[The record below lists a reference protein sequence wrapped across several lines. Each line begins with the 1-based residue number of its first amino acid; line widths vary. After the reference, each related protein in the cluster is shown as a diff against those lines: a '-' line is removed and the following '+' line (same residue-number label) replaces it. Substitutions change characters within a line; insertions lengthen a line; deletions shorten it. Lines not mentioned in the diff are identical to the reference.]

1 MIFKGTPIARRRAC
15 FAVLAATSACAA
27 ALAGGSASVAGG
39 GASNLGNTTL
49 DERIVAAGGD
59 PGFKQLETGPGESPY
74 TVREEGVGSAQAE
87 REGRRTSLAYFGQL
101 SDFQLADEESP
112 ARVEFIDT
120 GPFSAAWRP
129 HEATNP
135 HVDDAMIRQLN
146 AFSAASPVADG
157 AGAQSAM
164 DFTIA
169 TGDNSDSQ
177 QLNEAE
183 WVRTLLE
190 GGPLNPGSGVPA
202 AQSGDPLCTA
212 LGTAGLI
219 TDGADPQKYTGV
231 QDFDDFTPSGQ
242 YYDPDDPLGNYAGWP
257 EYPGLMDRAQE
268 PFDAAGLAVPSYIA
282 IGNHDGLVQ
291 GNAAANGGY
300 EKVAT
305 GCVKPLNP
313 VVADPGGLQQGL
325 AALTEI
331 ADLNNLQEVLDSLA
345 EDPGV
350 IGLVP
355 NDPKRQ
361 FVSKEQ
367 YRQVYLDGTQ
377 DDGHGFGFVDP
388 AELEASDGA
397 ASYYSFSPKP
407 GLRLI
412 HLDTVSEGGVIGP
425 SADGN
430 VDDPQFQWL
439 DGELQE
445 ATEADELVVLFSH
458 HAITSMLAESVPDE
472 AAPPCTGAPPVP
484 PASGHDF
491 NPGCDVDPRD
501 SQPVHGTADMTA
513 LLHQYPHVVAW
524 VAGHSHVN
532 AVEPYPNPDPQ
543 KGGFWSV
550 RVAAEADWPQ
560 QTRMLELFD
569 NEDGTLSLFG
579 TIVDHASEP
588 TAPAPGTAA
597 SGMSTGDIASVGR
610 TLAAND
616 PQGGLGSGEG
626 AADDRNTELLI
637 ADPRTDQDPGPGT
650 GEPCQNLFE
659 GTKRRDV
666 IDGTP
671 GPDRIRGKRGRDK
684 LKGLGG
690 RDCLGGGTGRDRLRG
705 GTDDDNLNGG
715 KGADNL
721 NGNAGE
727 DTIRGGRG
735 GDKVKAADGEADT
748 INCGSGR
755 DKAVVDAEDT
765 VKRCDRVR
773 VR

>member
-1 MIFKGTPIARRRAC
+1 LGNSSARARAC
-15 FAVLAATSACAA
+15 FAAFAVASACLAALGGSVSSIA
-27 ALAGGSASVAGG
+27 GSAS
-39 GASNLGNTTL
+39 SNLGKTTL
-49 DERIVAAGGD
+49 DERIVAASND
-59 PGFKQLETGPGESPY
+59 PGFKQLETGPGENAY
-74 TVREEGVGSAQAE
+74 VVREEGVGSAQA
-87 REGRRTSLAYFGQL
+87 GRDARRASLAYFGQL

-120 GPFSAAWRP
+120 GPFGSAWRP
-129 HEATNP
+129 HEATQP
-135 HVDDAMIRQLN
+135 HVDDAMIQQLN
-146 AFSAASPVADG
+146 AFSGASPVSDG
-157 AGAQSAM
+157 SGARRPM
-164 DFTIA
+164 DFTLT

-190 GGPLNPGSGVPA
+190 GGPLNPGSGVAPA
-202 AQSGDPLCTA
+202 QGGDPLCAA
-212 LGTAGLI
+212 LGTLGLI
-219 TDGADPQKYTGV
+219 KDGANPQNYTGV
-231 QDFDDFTPSGQ
+231 QDFGDFTPSGQ
-242 YYDPDDPLGNYAGWP
+242 FYDPDDPIGNYADWP
-257 EYPGLMDRAQE
+257 EYAGLMDKAQQ
-268 PFDAAGLAVPSYIA
+268 PFDAAGLDVPSYIG

-300 EKVAT
+300 EKIAT
-305 GCVKPLNP
+305 GCIKPLSP

-325 AALTEI
+325 AALTDI
-331 ADLNNLQEVLDSLA
+331 ASLDTLQEILDNLA
-345 EDPGV
+345 DDPGV

-367 YRQVYLDGTQ
+367 YRQVYLDGNQ
-377 DDGHGFGFVDP
+377 PDGHGFGFVDP
-388 AELEASDGA
+388 EELDASDGA
-397 ASYYSFSPKP
+397 ASYYSFSPLP
-407 GLRLI
+407 GTRFI

-439 DGELQE
+439 EGELQE

-472 AAPPCTGAPPVP
+472 LAPPCTGTPPLP
-484 PASGHDF
+484 PASGHDL
-491 NPGCDVDPRD
+491 NPGCDVDPRS

-513 LLHQYPHVVAW
+513 LLHQYPHVIAW

-588 TAPAPGTAA
+588 AAPAPGTAA

-616 PQGGLGSGEG
+616 PQGGFGSGEG
-626 AADDRNTELLI
+626 AAGDRNTELLI
-637 ADPRTDQDPGPGT
+637 EDPRSDQDPGPGT

-659 GTKRRDV
+659 GTKRRDS
-666 IDGTP
+666 IEGTP
-671 GPDRIRGKRGRDK
+671 GPDRIRGKGGRDK

-690 RDCLGGGTGRDRLRG
+690 QDCLGGGTGRDRLRG
-705 GTDDDNLNGG
+705 GDDDDVVNGG

-721 NGNAGE
+721 NGGAGE
-727 DTIRGGRG
+727 DQIRGGRG

-748 INCGSGR
+748 INCGSGKDR
-755 DKAVVDAEDT
+755 AVVDDEDT
-765 VKRCDRVR
+765 VKGCDRVKR
-773 VR
+773 R